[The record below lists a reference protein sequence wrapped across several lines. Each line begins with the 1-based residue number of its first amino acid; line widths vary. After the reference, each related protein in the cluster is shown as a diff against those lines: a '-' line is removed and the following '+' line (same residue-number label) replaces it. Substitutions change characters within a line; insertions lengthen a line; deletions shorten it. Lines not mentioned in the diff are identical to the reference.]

1 LVCNNCILIGQNL
14 GKSLA
19 WDFSVTSYMWILL
32 SPWREEFFS
41 KLGNAG
47 KILGLENSAD
57 YSKEDLLQRDGLFA

>member
-1 LVCNNCILIGQNL
+1 
-14 GKSLA
+14 
-19 WDFSVTSYMWILL
+19 MWILL